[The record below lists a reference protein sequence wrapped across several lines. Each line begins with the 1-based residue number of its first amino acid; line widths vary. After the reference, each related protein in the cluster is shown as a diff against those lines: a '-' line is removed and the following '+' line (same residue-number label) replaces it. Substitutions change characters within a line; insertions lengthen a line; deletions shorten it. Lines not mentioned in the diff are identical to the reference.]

1 MISLRWSYR
10 ETHLLVKADNREAA
24 RASVLAAFRA
34 RREVER
40 FLLRHPEFRHSL
52 EPLSFPG
59 EELPRVVELMV
70 RAGQTAGV
78 GPFAAVAGAIA
89 QLALEGAKEAGAVNV
104 VVENGGDIALDGRR
118 GFSVGIFAG
127 DHPLSGKLALSLT
140 PAELPA
146 GVCTSSGTVGP
157 SLNFG
162 WADAVTV
169 ISDEASLS
177 DAAATSISNE
187 VRGEA
192 EEAVGKGL
200 ERAREIP
207 GVRGC
212 LILFGD
218 RVGAVGRL
226 PRLSWVGGRLP
237 RPPSWSLPLEEWLG
251 R

>member
-1 MISLRWSYR
+1 MA
-10 ETHLLVKADNREAA
+10 LLLN
-24 RASVLAAFRA
+24 
-34 RREVER
+34 
-40 FLLRHPEFRHSL
+40 
-52 EPLSFPG
+52 
-59 EELPRVVELMV
+59 
-70 RAGQTAGV
+70 
-78 GPFAAVAGAIA
+78 
-89 QLALEGAKEAGAVNV
+89 
-104 VVENGGDIALDGRR
+104 
-118 GFSVGIFAG
+118 
-127 DHPLSGKLALSLT
+127 

-169 ISDEASLS
+169 VSDEASLS

-192 EEAVGKGL
+192 EEAVGRGL
-200 ERAREIP
+200 DRAREIP

-226 PRLSWVGGRLP
+226 PRLSWVGGRL
-237 RPPSWSLPLEEWLG
+237 RLPPSWSLPLEEWL
-251 R
+251 RR